1 MIDGGASPLVE
12 PGLGEL
18 LAEVTTAGRLR
29 ATTSTDA
36 RLGGANRCYV
46 EEEMPH
52 IVSLVCETT
61 DALLAHA
68 EALVVAN
75 ADEQARQAVA
85 ATRPDHLV
93 IDLGRG
99 GVSRS

>member
-1 MIDGGASPLVE
+1 
-12 PGLGEL
+12 
-18 LAEVTTAGRLR
+18 
-29 ATTSTDA
+29 
-36 RLGGANRCYV
+36 
-46 EEEMPH
+46 MPH

-61 DALLAHA
+61 DALPAHA
-68 EALVVAN
+68 QALVVAN